1 LTGSP
6 VAAVQRYEAL
16 DALRGLCAICVCLF
30 HFKAMGPIAS
40 LPFVRGSWLFV
51 DFFFVLSGFVIAA
64 NYRQKLTDKRFL
76 GRFAILRFGR
86 VWPLHMVMLLAFIG
100 FETLGQL
107 LSPYGV
113 MQRQAFYGSTTVEA
127 IFTNIA
133 FLQAFGLHNGLT
145 WNQPAWSV
153 AVEFWTYLLFAALV
167 AAAAA
172 RTERWL
178 LAIVPVAA
186 LTLLLVTSNAINV
199 THDWSLLRCILG
211 FGTGVLA
218 WHVWERRSIQASRP
232 QAVPAFLAEIAA
244 FGLTVAFVV
253 YASGAPFNLAA
264 PLLFAAVIFV
274 FAAEA
279 GPVSGLLRRPL
290 FLLLGRLSFSIYMV
304 HTFVQARF
312 DDALRMI
319 GRLFGPAFLTQSSGP
334 GQPYA
339 SQAGS
344 TPSQGIAFTIVMLLL
359 VVGTS
364 WLTWRFVEQPGQ
376 RLARRAADRFAPL
389 RPVPTF

>member
-6 VAAVQRYEAL
+6 IAAVQRYEAL

-30 HFKAMGPIAS
+30 HFRAMGPIAS

-86 VWPLHMVMLLAFIG
+86 VWPLHMVMLLAFIA
-100 FETLGQL
+100 FEILGLL
-107 LSPYGV
+107 LSQYNV
-113 MQRQAFYGSTTVEA
+113 MQRQAFSGSTAVDA

-133 FLQAFGLHNGLT
+133 FLQSFGFHDGLT
-145 WNQPAWSV
+145 WNQPAWSI
-153 AVEFWTYLLFAALV
+153 AAEFWTYLLFATLV

-172 RTERWL
+172 RTERRL
-178 LAIVPVAA
+178 LAIIPAAA
-186 LTLLLVTSNAINV
+186 LTLLFVTPHAINV
-199 THDWSLLRCILG
+199 THDWSLGRCILG

-218 WHVWERRSIQASRP
+218 WHFWQRYGMHARRPHA
-232 QAVPAFLAEIAA
+232 AAAFLAEIAA
-244 FGLTVAFVV
+244 VALTVAFVV
-253 YASGAPFNLAA
+253 YAGSPPLNLAA
-264 PLLFAAVIFV
+264 PLLFAGVIFV

-279 GPVSGLLRRPL
+279 GPLSALLRGPT

-304 HTFVQARF
+304 HTFVQSRF
-312 DDALRMI
+312 DDVLRLI
-319 GRLFGPAFLTQSSGP
+319 GRLSGLAFLTKTSGP

-339 SQAGS
+339 AQIGT
-344 TPSQGIAFTIVMLLL
+344 TPGQGVAFTIAMLLL
-359 VVGTS
+359 VVSTA

-376 RLARRAADRFAPL
+376 RLALRAADRFAPL
-389 RPVPTF
+389 RRAATF